1 MWGRLHLSEY
11 ISKMFFKYSSLSYR
25 ISLKYHDFPVK
36 SLDEILQISLCY
48 ETENSIRNSIMQ
60 FFLYI
65 VNRIILIYI
74 DRI

>member
-1 MWGRLHLSEY
+1 M
-11 ISKMFFKYSSLSYR
+11 I
-25 ISLKYHDFPVK
+25 PVK